1 MAKLRPDVDSKA
13 KIKVIGVGGGG
24 CNVLDTMIDSEKIVG
39 VDFVAINTDE
49 QALNRNKA
57 LVKITIGR
65 NAEGTPNGI
74 KHGLGAG
81 AKPEVGQKAALESID
96 QIREHIK
103 GADMVF
109 ISAGMGGGTGTGA
122 APVVA
127 KVAKEEGALTIG
139 VVTKPFDFE
148 GRRRSENAEIGIE
161 NMRKE
166 VDALIIIPNEKLI
179 EYAKNDLTMEEAMLV
194 SDSVLLQGVQ
204 GISDLIVLEGD
215 INVDF
220 ADVETIMKNAGTA
233 LMGIGLGTGENKAEM
248 SAKNAIESPLL
259 EVKIDGAKGILFYV
273 VGGPDLKM
281 SDVNKA
287 AKIIKDVAADDVN
300 MIFGYSKL
308 EDMKDQMRVTVI
320 ATGFDTN
327 KYDYP
332 IKPSKQKIDEYRGRP
347 YDPGYDNNYENEP
360 QTRRSPSSY
369 TQETDLGIITG
380 NNARNQPNSFV
391 DRSDKPNNLN
401 EFLGTNSLSQKNE
414 ESNFDPKQFED
425 EDDDY
430 ETKPINTD
438 DEEDPYLIPPFLR
451 KRK

>member
-1 MAKLRPDVDSKA
+1 MAKLRPEVDSKA

-49 QALNRNKA
+49 QALNKNKA

-65 NAEGTPNGI
+65 NNEGTPNGI

-81 AKPEVGQKAALESID
+81 AKPEVGQKAALESVD

-127 KVAKEEGALTIG
+127 KIAKEEGALTVG

-166 VDALIIIPNEKLI
+166 VDALIVIPNEKLI
-179 EYAKNDLTMEEAMLV
+179 EYAKNDLTMEEALLV

-204 GISDLIVLEGD
+204 GISDLIVLEGY

-220 ADVETIMKNAGTA
+220 NDVETIMKNAGTA
-233 LMGIGLGTGENKAEM
+233 LMGIGIGTGENKAEM
-248 SAKNAIESPLL
+248 AAKNAIESPLL
-259 EVKIDGAKGILFYV
+259 EVKIDGAKGILLYV
-273 VGGPDLKM
+273 VGGNDLKM

-287 AKIIKDVAADDVN
+287 AKIIKDIAADDVN
-300 MIFGYSKL
+300 LIFGYSQQ
-308 EDMKDQMRVTVI
+308 EEMKDQMRVTVI

-327 KYDYP
+327 KYEY
-332 IKPSKQKIDEYRGRP
+332 PSKPRIEDYKKFKGDS
-347 YDPGYDNNYENEP
+347 YDAGYDETP
-360 QTRRSPSSY
+360 SIRRTPTPSSY
-369 TQETDLGIITG
+369 TQESDINVITG
-380 NNARNQPNSFV
+380 TNQRTSPLV
-391 DRSDKPNNLN
+391 DRTGERNSLS
-401 EFLGTNSLSQKNE
+401 EFLGGKEKE
-414 ESNFDPKQFED
+414 EIDFNPSQFEE

-451 KRK
+451 KKK

>member
-1 MAKLRPDVDSKA
+1 MAKLRPEVDSKA

-24 CNVLDTMIDSEKIVG
+24 CNVLDTMIESEKIVG

-49 QALNRNKA
+49 QALNKNKA

-65 NAEGTPNGI
+65 NPEGTPNGI

-127 KVAKEEGALTIG
+127 KIAKEEGALTIG
-139 VVTKPFDFE
+139 VVTKPFEFE
-148 GRRRSENAEIGIE
+148 GRRRAENAEIGIE

-179 EYAKNDLTMEEAMLV
+179 EYAKNDLSMDEALLV

-204 GISDLIVLEGD
+204 GISDLIVLDGD

-220 ADVETIMKNAGTA
+220 ADVETIMKDAGTA
-233 LMGIGLGTGENKAEM
+233 LMGIGIGTGENKAEM
-248 SAKNAIESPLL
+248 AAKDAIESPLL
-259 EVKIDGAKGILFYV
+259 EVKIDGAKGILIYV
-273 VGGPDLKM
+273 VGGPDLKLN
-281 SDVNKA
+281 DVNKA
-287 AKIIKDVAADDVN
+287 AKVIKEVASDDVN
-300 MIFGYSKL
+300 IIFGYSKV
-308 EDMKDQMRVTVI
+308 EDLKDQMRVTVI
-320 ATGFDTN
+320 ATGFDSN
-327 KYDYP
+327 KYDY
-332 IKPSKQKIDEYRGRP
+332 KPSKPIVIEDYKGRP
-347 YDPGYDNNYENEP
+347 YDSPINEAP
-360 QTRRSPSSY
+360 MTRRGVSSFTQESDINLITGNGFSSPSSRPV
-369 TQETDLGIITG
+369 TQ
-380 NNARNQPNSFV
+380 
-391 DRSDKPNNLN
+391 SDKQSSNLN
-401 EFLGTNSLSQKNE
+401 EFLGGRQVDDLG
-414 ESNFDPKQFED
+414 FDPKQFEE
-425 EDDDY
+425 EDDDNY
-430 ETKPINTD
+430 EIKPIQTD

>member
-1 MAKLRPDVDSKA
+1 MAKLRPEVDSKA

-24 CNVLDTMIDSEKIVG
+24 CNVLDTMINSEKIVG

-49 QALNRNKA
+49 QALNKNKA

-65 NAEGTPNGI
+65 NQEGTPNGI

-81 AKPEVGQKAALESID
+81 AKPEVGQKAALESEE

-103 GADMVF
+103 GSDMVF

-127 KVAKEEGALTIG
+127 KIAKEEGALTIG
-139 VVTKPFDFE
+139 VVTKPFEFE

-166 VDALIIIPNEKLI
+166 VDALIVIPNEKLI
-179 EYAKNDLTMEEAMLV
+179 EYSKNDLTMEEALLV

-233 LMGIGLGTGENKAEM
+233 LMGIGIGTGENKAEM
-248 SAKNAIESPLL
+248 AAKNAIESPLL
-259 EVKIDGAKGILFYV
+259 EVKIDGAKGILLYV
-273 VGGPDLKM
+273 VGGPDLKL
-281 SDVNKA
+281 SEVNKA
-287 AKIIKDVAADDVN
+287 AKIIKDIASDDVN
-300 MIFGYSKL
+300 IIFGYSKID
-308 EDMKDQMRVTVI
+308 DMKDQIRVTVI

-327 KYDYP
+327 KYDYSP
-332 IKPSKQKIDEYRGRP
+332 KASKAKIDEYRGRP
-347 YDPGYDNNYENEP
+347 YDPSFDDQP
-360 QTRRSPSSY
+360 PVRRNTTSY
-369 TQETDLGIITG
+369 AHESDINVITG
-380 NNARNQPNSFV
+380 NNINNQRPQSTFERGE
-391 DRSDKPNNLN
+391 RSNQLN
-401 EFLGTNSLSQKNE
+401 EFLGNNSRE
-414 ESNFDPKQFED
+414 EENFNPTQFEE

-430 ETKPINTD
+430 EPKPINTD

>member
-1 MAKLRPDVDSKA
+1 MAKLRPEVDSKA

-65 NAEGTPNGI
+65 NPEGTPNGI

-96 QIREHIK
+96 QIREHLK

-127 KVAKEEGALTIG
+127 KIAKEEGALTIG
-139 VVTKPFDFE
+139 VVTKPFEFE
-148 GRRRSENAEIGIE
+148 GRRRSENAEIGID

-166 VDALIIIPNEKLI
+166 VDALIVIPNEKLI
-179 EYAKNDLTMEEAMLV
+179 DYAKNDLTMEEALLV

-233 LMGIGLGTGENKAEM
+233 LMGIGIGTGDNKAEM
-248 SAKNAIESPLL
+248 AAKNAIESPLL
-259 EVKIDGAKGILFYV
+259 EVKIDGAKGVLLYI

-287 AKIIKDVAADDVN
+287 AKIIKEVAADDVN
-300 MIFGYSKL
+300 IIFGYSKL
-308 EDMKDQMRVTVI
+308 EEMKDQMRVTVI
-320 ATGFDTN
+320 ATGFEAN

-332 IKPSKQKIDEYRGRP
+332 TKHRIDEYKAKP
-347 YDPGYDNNYENEP
+347 YDSGYDSEP
-360 QTRRSPSSY
+360 PIRRPSTSSY
-369 TQETDLGIITG
+369 VQESDLNVITG
-380 NNARNQPNSFV
+380 GNSNRNNFNT
-391 DRSDKPNNLN
+391 DRQSPLN
-401 EFLGTNSLSQKNE
+401 EFLGVKQNDEVSFNPT
-414 ESNFDPKQFED
+414 QFEE

-430 ETKPINTD
+430 EQKPINTE

>member
-1 MAKLRPDVDSKA
+1 MAKLKPEVDSKA

-49 QALNRNKA
+49 QALNKNKA

-65 NAEGTPNGI
+65 NPEGTPNGI

-81 AKPEVGQKAALESID
+81 AKPEVGQKAALESAE

-127 KVAKEEGALTIG
+127 KIAKEEGALTIG

-148 GRRRSENAEIGIE
+148 GRRRLDNAEIGID

-179 EYAKNDLTMEEAMLV
+179 EYSKNDLTMEEALLV

-220 ADVETIMKNAGTA
+220 ADVETIMKDAGTA
-233 LMGIGLGTGENKAEM
+233 LMGIGIGTGENKAEM
-248 SAKNAIESPLL
+248 AAKNAIESPLL
-259 EVKIDGAKGILFYV
+259 EVKIDGAKGILLYI

-287 AKIIKDVAADDVN
+287 AKIIKDVASDDVN
-300 MIFGYSKL
+300 IIFGYSKI
-308 EDMKDQMRVTVI
+308 EEMKDQMRVTVI

-327 KYDYP
+327 KYDYSA
-332 IKPSKQKIDEYRGRP
+332 KPSKQKIEEYRGRP
-347 YDPGYDNNYENEP
+347 YDSNFEE
-360 QTRRSPSSY
+360 QTVARRSPSSF
-369 TQETDLGIITG
+369 TQESDINVITG
-380 NNARNQPNSFV
+380 NSNSRNQNIFDRNDRNSQL
-391 DRSDKPNNLN
+391 D
-401 EFLGTNSLSQKNE
+401 EFLGSKPNDDNS
-414 ESNFDPKQFED
+414 FDPHQFEE

-430 ETKPINTD
+430 EPKPISTE